1 MARFCNYPL
10 QHRLPHA
17 AQRGP
22 APNLNTLSAMNTK
35 RLFGR
40 LAAAT
45 LLFSGFSLAAEAQVQ
60 THRVPAYSGRPQARP
75 VYSTRSTGTALTP
88 KIGIRAGVNVSDWSG
103 DAVQSVMDVASF
115 ANGAVT
121 KEMKPGFHVGMYATL
136 PISAGFAIEPGISYS
151 EKGAKLQGTVP
162 FPALDFLNARVTA
175 TSRMAYIDVPV
186 LAKAYLTP
194 GFYLYAGP
202 QVSFLVSNKAR
213 VEAGALGFSAYKQDF
228 DVKDQFRT
236 VDFGVVGGLGYQFD
250 SGFGLSAGY
259 DYGLSSLDKNNRFDA
274 QNRVIKASLNYSF

>member
-1 MARFCNYPL
+1 
-10 QHRLPHA
+10 
-17 AQRGP
+17 
-22 APNLNTLSAMNTK
+22 MNTK

-45 LLFSGFSLAAEAQVQ
+45 LLFSTFSLSAEAQIQ
-60 THRVPAYSGRPQARP
+60 PHRVPNYQGNYQGKASARSAYS
-75 VYSTRSTGTALTP
+75 SRSGSSALTP
-88 KIGIRAGVNVSDWSG
+88 KIGIRAGLNVSDWSG
-103 DAVQSVMDVASF
+103 DAVNSVMDVADF

-136 PISAGFAIEPGISYS
+136 PISPGFAIEPGISYS
-151 EKGAKLQGTVP
+151 EKGTKLVGTMP
-162 FPALDFLNARVTA
+162 FEALDFLNARVTA

-202 QVSFLVSNKAR
+202 QASFLVSNNAR
-213 VEAGALGFSAYKQDF
+213 VEASALGFSAYKQDF
-228 DVKDQFRT
+228 DIKDQFRT

-250 SGFGLSAGY
+250 GGFGLSAGY

-274 QNRVIKASLNYSF
+274 QNRVIKASINYSF